1 MKTFLTRETT
11 RILAGSTLVF
21 AGAATALW
29 AAPVVSAVVENAVTN
44 SATAPN
50 AAAPNATS
58 STRSVGSSV
67 RNVAWT
73 TYKGNA
79 QRTGASD
86 VRITLPL
93 GLEWRYSS
101 EADPGPIVGSP
112 LVVNTTK
119 NGRLAI
125 FNAARIAFALDASSG
140 ELVWASDTSSTLRA
154 PLTLLPSASGGV
166 VLMSAS
172 NGVVQ
177 AVRAQDGVKL
187 WSFKADAPIS
197 VAPILVQTAKG
208 ARIVLAPNN
217 GVLVA
222 LTTLGVLDPTW
233 RVALGQGTPPA
244 ASPSLSKD
252 GKRLLVSGRD
262 GYLYSVDLRTARV
275 AQATNLGTA
284 SPMSAIDTGGLIVT
298 GAGNTALGIR
308 TDNNSISWRTPVA
321 NEDILSVSQSG
332 ETAYFAT
339 NRGTVLALRTR
350 NGQQVWKTNV
360 GRTSLS
366 GSPLVLPNV
375 VLVGGRDSIL
385 YALDRATG
393 KVTWRYRIDTE
404 RSVPVPVKALTV
416 ATGMGSSPTVV
427 GNPFGNGQQFSPT
440 SPGGTTGT
448 GTATGITLATP
459 TPTPLVNYELRT
471 YGISSAPAIVDGQL
485 FVVADNAALYS
496 FATSFFDGA
505 PPNVA
510 RIDIIVPTKEGGE
523 YSTEL
528 SSDFAGIP
536 LKGPISVEVQLK
548 DEGSGIDPARVRA
561 NFDGQPVAAEDLKF
575 NASTG
580 VLRVAVQKSVRG
592 EANELSDG
600 DHTLIVEA
608 VDYSGNTMRSSKTFN
623 ASAKFQSPSVPR
635 LAAAATPTPMP
646 VAAPPSWRERWDPR
660 NGPPPWAGRG
670 RNRDNNN

>member
-1 MKTFLTRETT
+1 MKTFLTRETVWT
-11 RILAGSTLVF
+11 LAGGSLFF

-29 AAPVVSAVVENAVTN
+29 AAPIVTTAVQNA
-44 SATAPN
+44 ATAPDT
-50 AAAPNATS
+50 TS
-58 STRSVGSSV
+58 STRSANSAL

-112 LVVNTTK
+112 LVVNTMK

-125 FNAARIAFALDASSG
+125 FNASRNTFALDSSSG
-140 ELVWASDTSSTLRA
+140 ELVWAADSTSTLRA
-154 PLTLLPSASGGV
+154 PLTLLPSATGGV

-177 AVRAQDGVKL
+177 AVRAQDGAKL

-208 ARIVLAPNN
+208 ARIILAPNN

-222 LTTLGVLDPTW
+222 LTTAGVLDPSW
-233 RVALGQGTPPA
+233 RVALGSNSTPA

-252 GKRLLVSGRD
+252 DKRLLVSARD

-275 AQATNLGTA
+275 AQATNLGTI
-284 SPMSAIDTGGLIVT
+284 SPMSAIDTGGIVVT
-298 GAGNTALGIR
+298 GAGSMAMGIR
-308 TDNNSISWRTPVA
+308 ADNNSISWRTPIV
-321 NEDILSVSQSG
+321 NEEILSVSQSG
-332 ETAYFAT
+332 DTAYFAT
-339 NRGTVLALRTR
+339 NRGTVLAVRIR
-350 NGQQVWKTNV
+350 NGQPIWKTNV

-385 YALDRATG
+385 YAIDRANG
-393 KVTWRYRIDTE
+393 KVTWRYRVDTE
-404 RSVPVPVKALTV
+404 RSVPVSLKNSITT
-416 ATGMGSSPTVV
+416 TGASGQSPSSGGGFNPQTNPQFNPSSPA
-427 GNPFGNGQQFSPT
+427 
-440 SPGGTTGT
+440 GGTGV
-448 GTATGITLATP
+448 ATGITLATP
-459 TPTPLVNYELRT
+459 TPTPVVNYELRT

-485 FVVADNAALYS
+485 FLIADNAALYS

-505 PPNVA
+505 PPTVA
-510 RIDIIVPTKEGGE
+510 RTDIIVPTKEGGE
-523 YSTEL
+523 YATEL
-528 SSDFAGIP
+528 SSNFAGIP
-536 LKGPISVEVQLK
+536 LKGPVSVEVQLK

-561 NFDGQPVAAEDLKF
+561 NFDGQAVDAANLKY

-592 EANELSDG
+592 AANELSDG
-600 DHTLIVEA
+600 EHTLVVEA
-608 VDYSGNTMRSSKTFN
+608 VDYSGNTMRSSQTFN

-635 LAAAATPTPMP
+635 LAAAATPTPVP
-646 VAAPPSWRERWDPR
+646 VAAPPSWRDRWDPR
-660 NGPPPWAGRG
+660 NGAPPWAGRRG
-670 RNRDNNN
+670 RNNDTTN